1 MAENDEDEVYT
12 DEDFFNDC
20 INMQAAKQREEK
32 INEAKYIWLDYNRE
46 YDKWRTDASFNQ
58 E

>member
-20 INMQAAKQREEK
+20 INMQAAKQRE
-32 INEAKYIWLDYNRE
+32 
-46 YDKWRTDASFNQ
+46 DK
-58 E
+58 